1 MKTYKE
7 RKDLARSKAIGLQIA
22 NFEKAMSWEEVN
34 QNSDYLYRLGKRYG
48 LIREFK
54 ENGIL

>member
-1 MKTYKE
+1 MVVEKRASEKVRYVMKTYKE

-34 QNSDYLYRLGKRYG
+34 PK
-48 LIREFK
+48 
-54 ENGIL
+54 